1 MNDMS
6 ILIARGRATGNAEL
20 LEVPTNSGSKFG
32 KLRFAIAINSSY
44 NQRGTDGK
52 VVKVDQVNYHNCVK
66 TYNFDEKGNLPKH
79 AYDMKAMILKGRKVT
94 IKGQVKTRIF
104 KTKEYPDL
112 NQYATEVDLNG
123 YDSHLEVD
131 LPPRTTTDGDAV
143 QGGATSIEGNP
154 YDTTAPQ
161 QEQPVEQ
168 AMEQHLDEKPF

>member
-20 LEVPTNSGSKFG
+20 LEIPTTAGGKFG

-44 NQRGTDGK
+44 RGADGK
-52 VVKVDQVNYHNCVK
+52 PVEQVQFHNCVK
-66 TYNFDEKGNLPKH
+66 TYNFDDKGNLPKH

-94 IKGQVKTRIF
+94 IKGKVQTRMF
-104 KTKEYPDL
+104 KTKEYPEL

-123 YDSHLEVD
+123 FDSHLEVD
-131 LPPRTTTDGDAV
+131 LPPSTTTGGGAV

-154 YDTTAPQ
+154 YDTDAPQ

-168 AMEQHLDEKPF
+168 AMEQILDEKPF